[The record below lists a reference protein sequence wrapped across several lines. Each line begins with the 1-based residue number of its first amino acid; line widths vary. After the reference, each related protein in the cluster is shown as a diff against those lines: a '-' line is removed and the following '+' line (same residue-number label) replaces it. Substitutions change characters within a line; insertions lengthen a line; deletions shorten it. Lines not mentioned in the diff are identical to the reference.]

1 MPLTVPAS
9 RRRFDR
15 HERLP
20 ETTHP
25 ASHPTTRAVPGPDLL
40 KIRSAVGPSGRTM
53 GGSEEFAVS
62 YHNVVAE
69 IENLPDGPEIGAL
82 FDFDGT
88 IISGYSAVT
97 FIREQLKRGQLSP
110 REFVELVSVMASFG
124 IGILGFPA
132 LALAASQFLRGVPED
147 SYSKFGEEVFRS
159 HLARQIYPETR
170 ALVEAHLRK
179 GHTVAIISSASPY
192 QVAPA
197 ARSLDIEHLLCTHL
211 QVENGVFTGEVKR
224 PICFGP
230 GKVIAAERLA
240 ADQGIDL
247 EKSFFYSDST
257 DDLQLLERVGNPRP
271 LNPSSRLLAISEE
284 RGWPVR
290 RFASRGRPTPT
301 DWLRTAMV
309 PASLMGSFFAGLP
322 IWALTGSR
330 RDAINFSLSVFA
342 DLASALIGLNLKI
355 KGEHHLWSHRP
366 AVFVFNHQSN
376 VDMVIVARLLRRD
389 ISGIGKK
396 EIGDIPLI
404 GRILEFSGVVLIDR
418 RDHDKAV
425 EALASLVD
433 TMRIEG
439 KSVCIS
445 PEGTRSITP
454 KLAPFKKGA
463 FHLAMQ
469 AGVPVVPIV
478 IRNSGDIMPKGSAIY
493 RPATVDVEVLPPVH
507 TDNWKTET
515 IDEHVNEVRDMY
527 LRALGQD
534 RDGHIV
540 KPLRVVKS

>member
-1 MPLTVPAS
+1 M
-9 RRRFDR
+9 
-15 HERLP
+15 
-20 ETTHP
+20 
-25 ASHPTTRAVPGPDLL
+25 
-40 KIRSAVGPSGRTM
+40 I
-53 GGSEEFAVS
+53 GSEEFAVA
-62 YHNVVAE
+62 YQNVVAE
-69 IENLPDGPEIGAL
+69 VENLPDGPEIGAL

-97 FIREQLKRGQLSP
+97 FIQEQLKRGHMSP

-132 LALAASQFLRGVPED
+132 LALAASQFLRGVRED
-147 SYSKFGEEVFRS
+147 SYTAFGEEIFRS

-170 ALVEAHLRK
+170 ALVETHLRK
-179 GHTVAIISSASPY
+179 GHTVAVISSASPY

-197 ARSLDIEHLLCTHL
+197 ARSLDIEHVLCTEM
-211 QVENGVFTGEVKR
+211 QVENGVFTGEVVR
-224 PICFGP
+224 PICFGQ

-240 ADQGIDL
+240 RKTGVDL
-247 EKSFFYSDST
+247 DKSFFYSDST
-257 DDLQLLERVGNPRP
+257 DDLELLERVGNARP
-271 LNPSSRLLAISEE
+271 LNPSNRLLSIAEQ

-309 PASLMGSFFAGLP
+309 PASLMGSFVAGLP

-330 RDAINFSLSVFA
+330 RDAVNFSLSVFA
-342 DLASALIGLNLKI
+342 DLASALIGLNLRI

-366 AVFVFNHQSN
+366 AVFLFNHQSN

-404 GRILEFSGVVLIDR
+404 GRILEYSGVVLIDR
-418 RDHDKAV
+418 KDHDKAV
-425 EALASLVD
+425 EAMAGLVD
-433 TMRIEG
+433 TMRVEG

-463 FHLAMQ
+463 FHLAIQ

-478 IRNSGDIMPKGSAIY
+478 IHNSVDVMPKGSPIY
-493 RPATVDVEVLPPVH
+493 HPATVDVEVLPPVD
-507 TDNWKTET
+507 TSGWKSET
-515 IDEHVNEVRDMY
+515 VDEHVEHVRNMY
-527 LRALGQD
+527 LQALGRD

-540 KPLRVVKS
+540 TPLKVVKN